1 MDILSFATSEI
12 LKMRISSRKEMTHEN
27 STSFERTVLG
37 FYRMIEPCVA
47 LLSHYLFHL
56 NISCD
61 YELSKVQ
68 KGFPY

>member
-1 MDILSFATSEI
+1 MDISSFATSDI
-12 LKMRISSRKEMTHEN
+12 VMKRVRSRQGMARKD
-27 STSFERTVLG
+27 SIGPGRTV
-37 FYRMIEPCVA
+37 RMIYCLKKPRVA

-68 KGFPY
+68 KGFPD